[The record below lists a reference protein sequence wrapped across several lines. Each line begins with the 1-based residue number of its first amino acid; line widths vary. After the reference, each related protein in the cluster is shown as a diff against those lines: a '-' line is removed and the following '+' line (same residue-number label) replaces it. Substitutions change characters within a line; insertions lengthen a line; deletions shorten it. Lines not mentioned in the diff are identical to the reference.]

1 MNILIGIIG
10 DRSNLSRYNIDS
22 LVYMDLA
29 SNSIDT
35 INIRDFFNSNLD
47 IVNIDK
53 EHIADKLDLSSNDK
67 FIYSNNGYSRLMC
80 LGDKFTEF
88 NFIVPVFTSS
98 NLDKILNYPKY
109 ERFICIY
116 IILIGFPEAV
126 MIIDLKTFKLSIEI
140 LSYAIYGDKA
150 SLDGGES
157 FSYAVHSNTG
167 EALWEE
173 ICTALGI
180 EIKDGV
186 CSVNDICFVDADSCS
201 TVISAENDR
210 KLIVYGNSK
219 NKVDI
224 VASPSIEKLDLS
236 RVTNARNNIT
246 LYISRNI
253 SLEIL
258 VDALYMCGYESDK
271 SKGLQYLISDFE
283 RYTGIRIELY

>member
-10 DRSNLSRYNIDS
+10 DKSGFSRYDIDS

-35 INIRDFFNSNLD
+35 INIRDFFNSDLD

-53 EHIADKLDLSSNDK
+53 EHIANTLDLDNNDS
-67 FIYSNNGYSRLMC
+67 FVYYTRLLY

-109 ERFICIY
+109 KRFICVY

-126 MIIDLKTFKLSIEI
+126 LIVDLKTFKLSIEI
-140 LSYAIYGDKA
+140 LSYAVYGDKA
-150 SLDGGES
+150 SLNGGES
-157 FSYAVHSNTG
+157 FGYAVHSKTG
-167 EALWEE
+167 EALWKE
-173 ICTALGI
+173 ICTALGV

-186 CSVNDICFVDADSCS
+186 CSVSNICFVDADSCS
-201 TVISAENDR
+201 TAISAVND
-210 KLIVYGNSK
+210 KELIVYGNSK

-224 VASPSIEKLDLS
+224 VASPNIEKLDFS
-236 RVTNARNNIT
+236 RVTNTRNNIT
-246 LYISRNI
+246 LHISRNT

-258 VDALYMCGYESDK
+258 VDALCMCGYK
-271 SKGLQYLISDFE
+271 SAELQYLINDFE
-283 RYTGIRIELY
+283 RHTGVRVELY

>member
-10 DRSNLSRYNIDS
+10 DKSGFSRYDIDS

-35 INIRDFFNSNLD
+35 INIRDFFSSNLE

-53 EHIADKLDLSSNDK
+53 EHIASTLDLSSDDK
-67 FIYSNNGYSRLMC
+67 FVYSNNGYSRLIC

-98 NLDKILNYPKY
+98 NLDKILNYPKN
-109 ERFICIY
+109 ERFVCVY
-116 IILIGFPEAV
+116 IILVEFSEAV
-126 MIIDLKTFKLSIEI
+126 LIIDLKTFKLSIEI
-140 LSYAIYGDKA
+140 LSYEIYGDKA

-157 FSYAVHSNTG
+157 FSYAVHSEIG
-167 EALWEE
+167 EALWKE

-180 EIKDGV
+180 EIKSGV
-186 CSVNDICFVDADSCS
+186 CSVNDICFIDTDMCS
-201 TVISAENDR
+201 TAISAVND
-210 KLIVYGNSK
+210 KELIVYGNSK

-224 VASPSIEKLDLS
+224 VASPNIEKLDFS
-236 RVTNARNNIT
+236 RVTNTRNNIT
-246 LYISRNI
+246 LHISRNT

-258 VDALYMCGYESDK
+258 VDALCMCGYK
-271 SKGLQYLISDFE
+271 SAELQYLINDFE
-283 RYTGIRIELY
+283 RHTGVRVELY

>member
-10 DRSNLSRYNIDS
+10 DRSGFSRYDIDS

-35 INIRDFFNSNLD
+35 INIRDFFNSNLE

-53 EHIADKLDLSSNDK
+53 EHIANTLDLSSEDR
-67 FIYSNNGYSRLMC
+67 FVYYTRLLY

-109 ERFICIY
+109 KRFICVY

-126 MIIDLKTFKLSIEI
+126 LIVDLKTFKLSIEI
-140 LSYAIYGDKA
+140 LSYAVYGDKA
-150 SLDGGES
+150 SLNGGES
-157 FSYAVHSNTG
+157 FGYAVHSKTG
-167 EALWEE
+167 ETLWKE

-186 CSVNDICFVDADSCS
+186 CSVSNICFIDTDMCS
-201 TVISAENDR
+201 TVISDKDDK
-210 KLIVYGNSK
+210 KLIVYGDSR
-219 NKVDI
+219 NKADI
-224 VASPSIEKLDLS
+224 IINPNIEKLDL
-236 RVTNARNNIT
+236 RRLTARNNVK
-246 LYISRNI
+246 LYISYDI
-253 SLEIL
+253 SLETL
-258 VDALYMCGYESDK
+258 VDALYMWGYKTDK
-271 SKGLQYLISDFE
+271 SIGLQCLISDLE
-283 RYTGIRIELY
+283 RRTGVKVELY